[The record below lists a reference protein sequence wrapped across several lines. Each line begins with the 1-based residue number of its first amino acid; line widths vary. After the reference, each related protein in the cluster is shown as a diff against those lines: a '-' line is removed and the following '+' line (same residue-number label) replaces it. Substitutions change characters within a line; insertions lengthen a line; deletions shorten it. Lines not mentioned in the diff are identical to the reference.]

1 MAIAISSNCITLL
14 YILQICVV
22 QRVARGA
29 STSHHTAWWA
39 FLMVGRFALTSPAA
53 PAFSADKS
61 HSLRALH
68 VAALAGCCALS
79 AIRRGC
85 AAWRVSESATVP
97 ST

>member
-14 YILQICVV
+14 YILQIYVV
-22 QRVARGA
+22 QRGARGA
-29 STSHHTAWWA
+29 SGSPLTAWWA
-39 FLMVGRFALTSPAA
+39 FLMVAMSKWTSPAA

-79 AIRRGC
+79 AIRRVC
-85 AAWRVSESATVP
+85 AAWRVSARGTVP